1 MLVRMNVGLSA
12 GAVVCCGRLG
22 QATVLTHLSRES
34 CRSGRILGLL
44 PRQRQPTNEVDDG
57 RTLSVE
63 RN

>member
-22 QATVLTHLSRES
+22 QATVLTHLSRKS
-34 CRSGRILGLL
+34 CRSG
-44 PRQRQPTNEVDDG
+44 QAEATNGVGDG
-57 RTLSVE
+57 YTLSVV